1 MNKRLIQSVAFALC
15 IIWTGLAWGH
25 GDLSRFP
32 DSVQIEQYQLNIWL
46 NPDDLETR
54 NNLAMA
60 YFRSKKLDEAE
71 NELRY
76 VIDKDPQ
83 NFNALDGL
91 GIVLIKKKKYQEA
104 LGYLEKAAKINETD
118 VLLHAHL
125 YVAYQKMNMDAKAE
139 SELKKARTLAA
150 GTDEAEL
157 IDKEI
162 DFVGGP

>member
-15 IIWTGLAWGH
+15 IIWTGIAWGH

-32 DSVQIEQYQLNIWL
+32 DSVQIEQYRLNIWL

-54 NNLAMA
+54 NKLAMA
-60 YFRSKKLDEAE
+60 LFRSNKLGEAE
-71 NELRY
+71 EELRY

-83 NFNALDGL
+83 NFNGLDGL
-91 GIVLIKKKKYQEA
+91 GIVLIKMKKHKEA
-104 LGYLEKAAKINETD
+104 LGYLEEAAKINEMD
-118 VLLHAHL
+118 VLLHVHL
-125 YVAYQKMNMDAKAE
+125 YVAYEKMNMDAKAQ
-139 SELKKARTLAA
+139 SELKKARALAA

-162 DFVGGP
+162 DLIGGP

>member
-32 DSVQIEQYQLNIWL
+32 DSVQIEQYRLNIWL

-83 NFNALDGL
+83 NFNGLDGL
-91 GIVLIKKKKYQEA
+91 GIVLIKKKRLKEA
-104 LGYLEKAAKINETD
+104 LGYLEKAAVINEKD
-118 VLLHAHL
+118 VLLHVHL
-125 YVAYQKMNMDAKAE
+125 YVVYEKMNMHEEAE
-139 SELKKARTLAA
+139 SELNKARALAA

-162 DFVGGP
+162 DLVGGS